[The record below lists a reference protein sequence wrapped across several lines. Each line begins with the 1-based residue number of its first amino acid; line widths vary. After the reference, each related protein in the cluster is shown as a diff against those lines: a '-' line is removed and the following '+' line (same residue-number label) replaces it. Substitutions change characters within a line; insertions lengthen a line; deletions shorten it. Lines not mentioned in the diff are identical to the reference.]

1 MISCDE
7 GKTAVVGMGYK
18 VLSEWATLTY
28 SILMEFTEN
37 NKDKEFKEHLKEK
50 MRDALEMD
58 FAMAF
63 GEKTGGRNIERSNRI
78 DERNNFKKYG
88 IKLEDLESNG
98 KVRKQ
103 RRIKRMVLFKQSED
117 SFERQKCRRIERRA
131 VQKKG
136 IL

>member
-28 SILMEFTEN
+28 AILMEFKEN

-58 FAMAF
+58 FAMVF
-63 GEKTGGRNIERSNRI
+63 SEKTSEEILKEAIESMK
-78 DERNNFKKYG
+78 ET
-88 IKLEDLESNG
+88 
-98 KVRKQ
+98 
-103 RRIKRMVLFKQSED
+103 
-117 SFERQKCRRIERRA
+117 
-131 VQKKG
+131 
-136 IL
+136 ILKNME

>member
-37 NKDKEFKEHLKEK
+37 NKDKEFKEYLKEK

-58 FAMAF
+58 FAVAF
-63 GEKTGGRNIERSNRI
+63 GKKTGEEILKEAIESMKETILKNMT
-78 DERNNFKKYG
+78 ER
-88 IKLEDLESNG
+88 
-98 KVRKQ
+98 
-103 RRIKRMVLFKQSED
+103 
-117 SFERQKCRRIERRA
+117 
-131 VQKKG
+131 
-136 IL
+136 

>member
-63 GEKTGGRNIERSNRI
+63 GEKTGEEILKEAIESMK
-78 DERNNFKKYG
+78 ET
-88 IKLEDLESNG
+88 
-98 KVRKQ
+98 
-103 RRIKRMVLFKQSED
+103 
-117 SFERQKCRRIERRA
+117 
-131 VQKKG
+131 
-136 IL
+136 ILKNME

>member
-18 VLSEWATLTY
+18 LLSEWATLTY
-28 SILMEFTEN
+28 SILMEFEEN

-63 GEKTGGRNIERSNRI
+63 GEKTGEEILKEAIESMK
-78 DERNNFKKYG
+78 ET
-88 IKLEDLESNG
+88 
-98 KVRKQ
+98 
-103 RRIKRMVLFKQSED
+103 
-117 SFERQKCRRIERRA
+117 
-131 VQKKG
+131 
-136 IL
+136 ILKNME

>member
-28 SILMEFTEN
+28 SILMEFEEN

-63 GEKTGGRNIERSNRI
+63 GEKTGEEILKEAIESMK
-78 DERNNFKKYG
+78 ET
-88 IKLEDLESNG
+88 
-98 KVRKQ
+98 
-103 RRIKRMVLFKQSED
+103 
-117 SFERQKCRRIERRA
+117 
-131 VQKKG
+131 
-136 IL
+136 ILKNME

>member
-28 SILMEFTEN
+28 SILMEFEEN
-37 NKDKEFKEHLKEK
+37 NKDNEFKEHLKEK

-63 GEKTGGRNIERSNRI
+63 GEKTGE
-78 DERNNFKKYG
+78 E
-88 IKLEDLESNG
+88 
-98 KVRKQ
+98 
-103 RRIKRMVLFKQSED
+103 
-117 SFERQKCRRIERRA
+117 
-131 VQKKG
+131 
-136 IL
+136 ILKETILKNME

>member
-7 GKTAVVGMGYK
+7 GKTVVVGMGYK

-28 SILMEFTEN
+28 SILMEFEEN

-63 GEKTGGRNIERSNRI
+63 GEKTGEEILKEAIESMK
-78 DERNNFKKYG
+78 ET
-88 IKLEDLESNG
+88 
-98 KVRKQ
+98 
-103 RRIKRMVLFKQSED
+103 
-117 SFERQKCRRIERRA
+117 
-131 VQKKG
+131 
-136 IL
+136 ILKNME

>member
-7 GKTAVVGMGYK
+7 EKTVVVGMGYK

-28 SILMEFTEN
+28 SILMEFEEN

-63 GEKTGGRNIERSNRI
+63 GEKTGEEILKEAIESMK
-78 DERNNFKKYG
+78 ET
-88 IKLEDLESNG
+88 
-98 KVRKQ
+98 
-103 RRIKRMVLFKQSED
+103 
-117 SFERQKCRRIERRA
+117 
-131 VQKKG
+131 
-136 IL
+136 ILKNME

>member
-18 VLSEWATLTY
+18 VLSEWSTLTY

-50 MRDALEMD
+50 MRDALKMD

-63 GEKTGGRNIERSNRI
+63 GEKTGEEILKEAIESMK
-78 DERNNFKKYG
+78 ET
-88 IKLEDLESNG
+88 
-98 KVRKQ
+98 
-103 RRIKRMVLFKQSED
+103 
-117 SFERQKCRRIERRA
+117 
-131 VQKKG
+131 
-136 IL
+136 ILKNME

>member
-1 MISCDE
+1 MIICDE

-28 SILMEFTEN
+28 SILMEFKEN

-63 GEKTGGRNIERSNRI
+63 GEKAGEEILKEAIESMKETILKNME
-78 DERNNFKKYG
+78 ER
-88 IKLEDLESNG
+88 
-98 KVRKQ
+98 
-103 RRIKRMVLFKQSED
+103 
-117 SFERQKCRRIERRA
+117 
-131 VQKKG
+131 
-136 IL
+136 

>member
-1 MISCDE
+1 MICCDE

-28 SILMEFTEN
+28 SILMEFEEN

-63 GEKTGGRNIERSNRI
+63 GEKTGEEILKEAIESMK
-78 DERNNFKKYG
+78 ET
-88 IKLEDLESNG
+88 
-98 KVRKQ
+98 
-103 RRIKRMVLFKQSED
+103 
-117 SFERQKCRRIERRA
+117 
-131 VQKKG
+131 
-136 IL
+136 ILKNME

>member
-1 MISCDE
+1 MICCDE

-28 SILMEFTEN
+28 SILMEFKEN

-63 GEKTGGRNIERSNRI
+63 GEKT
-78 DERNNFKKYG
+78 DEEIFDEALKAIKETVLKDYDKKM
-88 IKLEDLESNG
+88 K
-98 KVRKQ
+98 K
-103 RRIKRMVLFKQSED
+103 KRGDK
-117 SFERQKCRRIERRA
+117 
-131 VQKKG
+131 
-136 IL
+136 

>member
-28 SILMEFTEN
+28 SILMEFEEN
-37 NKDKEFKEHLKEK
+37 SKDKEFKEHLKEK

-63 GEKTGGRNIERSNRI
+63 GEKTGEEILKEAIESMKETILKNM
-78 DERNNFKKYG
+78 E
-88 IKLEDLESNG
+88 ES
-98 KVRKQ
+98 
-103 RRIKRMVLFKQSED
+103 
-117 SFERQKCRRIERRA
+117 
-131 VQKKG
+131 
-136 IL
+136 

>member
-28 SILMEFTEN
+28 SVLMEFAEN

-63 GEKTGGRNIERSNRI
+63 GEKTGEEILKEAIESMK
-78 DERNNFKKYG
+78 ET
-88 IKLEDLESNG
+88 
-98 KVRKQ
+98 
-103 RRIKRMVLFKQSED
+103 
-117 SFERQKCRRIERRA
+117 
-131 VQKKG
+131 
-136 IL
+136 ILKNME

>member
-28 SILMEFTEN
+28 SILMEFEEN

-63 GEKTGGRNIERSNRI
+63 GEKTGEEILKEAIESMK
-78 DERNNFKKYG
+78 EK
-88 IKLEDLESNG
+88 
-98 KVRKQ
+98 
-103 RRIKRMVLFKQSED
+103 
-117 SFERQKCRRIERRA
+117 
-131 VQKKG
+131 
-136 IL
+136 ILKNME

>member
-7 GKTAVVGMGYK
+7 GKTDVVGMGYK

-28 SILMEFTEN
+28 SILMEFEEN

-63 GEKTGGRNIERSNRI
+63 GEKTGEEILKEAIESMK
-78 DERNNFKKYG
+78 ET
-88 IKLEDLESNG
+88 
-98 KVRKQ
+98 
-103 RRIKRMVLFKQSED
+103 
-117 SFERQKCRRIERRA
+117 
-131 VQKKG
+131 
-136 IL
+136 ILKNME

>member
-1 MISCDE
+1 MICCDE

-28 SILMEFTEN
+28 SILMEFKEK

-63 GEKTGGRNIERSNRI
+63 GEKTGE
-78 DERNNFKKYG
+78 E
-88 IKLEDLESNG
+88 
-98 KVRKQ
+98 
-103 RRIKRMVLFKQSED
+103 
-117 SFERQKCRRIERRA
+117 
-131 VQKKG
+131 
-136 IL
+136 ILNEALKSMKETILKNMEEN

>member
-28 SILMEFTEN
+28 AILMEFKEN

-58 FAMAF
+58 FAMVF
-63 GEKTGGRNIERSNRI
+63 SEKTSEEILKEAT
-78 DERNNFKKYG
+78 
-88 IKLEDLESNG
+88 ESM
-98 KVRKQ
+98 K
-103 RRIKRMVLFKQSED
+103 ET
-117 SFERQKCRRIERRA
+117 
-131 VQKKG
+131 
-136 IL
+136 ILKNME

>member
-1 MISCDE
+1 MINCDE
-7 GKTAVVGMGYK
+7 GIPIVVGMGYK

-63 GEKTGGRNIERSNRI
+63 GEKTGEEILKEAIESMK
-78 DERNNFKKYG
+78 ET
-88 IKLEDLESNG
+88 
-98 KVRKQ
+98 
-103 RRIKRMVLFKQSED
+103 
-117 SFERQKCRRIERRA
+117 
-131 VQKKG
+131 
-136 IL
+136 ILKNME

>member
-28 SILMEFTEN
+28 AILMEFKEN

-58 FAMAF
+58 FAMVF
-63 GEKTGGRNIERSNRI
+63 SEKTSEEILKEAIESMKETILKNM
-78 DERNNFKKYG
+78 E
-88 IKLEDLESNG
+88 ES
-98 KVRKQ
+98 
-103 RRIKRMVLFKQSED
+103 
-117 SFERQKCRRIERRA
+117 
-131 VQKKG
+131 
-136 IL
+136 